1 MRQLTSAI
9 GKKDAGKNRD
19 LARRRSTS
27 CSVGRRSVSVSVS
40 TEALF
45 DTRNGY
51 IIFLLPPVHPRVPS
65 YPLQDGRSCLQ
76 NGACATRVIRP
87 PCPPS
92 PRSFPT
98 VAFIPLDPQRL
109 YPAGVGEALV
119 SSPSCFIP
127 LEDFSPSAG
136 LHDHLRRSPLLPP
149 LR

>member
-1 MRQLTSAI
+1 MR
-9 GKKDAGKNRD
+9 KNRD
-19 LARRRSTS
+19 LARRRSTF

-51 IIFLLPPVHPRVPS
+51 IIFLLPPYSSAYPR
-65 YPLQDGRSCLQ
+65 
-76 NGACATRVIRP
+76 TRITRWPFVFAKWRLRHASNSSTLP
-87 PCPPS
+87 P
-92 PRSFPT
+92 FAAFLPT

-109 YPAGVGEALV
+109 YPPGVGEALV

-136 LHDHLRRSPLLPP
+136 FHDHLRRSPLLPP